1 MYWDANNLY
10 GWAVNQPLPY
20 CNFKF
25 LTRKE
30 INEFC
35 LDCIDENSPISY
47 ILEEDFEYCSEL
59 HDNHSEYPLCP

>member
-1 MYWDANNLY
+1 M
-10 GWAVNQPLPY
+10 NQPLPY

-47 ILEEDFEYCSEL
+47 ILEVDFEYCIEL
-59 HDNHSEYPLCP
+59 HDSHSEYPLCP